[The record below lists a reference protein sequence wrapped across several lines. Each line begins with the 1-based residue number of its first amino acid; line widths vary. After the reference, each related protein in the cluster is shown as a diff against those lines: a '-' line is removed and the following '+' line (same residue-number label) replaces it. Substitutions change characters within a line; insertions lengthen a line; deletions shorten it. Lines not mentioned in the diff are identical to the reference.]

1 VSRLSKKTALVIGAG
16 GTEAGW
22 GNGKA
27 VAVLFAREGANVIAA
42 DVDGEAVDETRAV
55 ILSEGGRCDAIVA
68 DATVSADIARAVSF
82 TLERGGSRIDILH
95 NNVGGTIM
103 GDPVAL
109 TETDWQRAIDLNLTS
124 AFLACKHVL
133 PVMQRQGA
141 GAIVNVSS
149 LASVQINAYPYFG
162 YLTAKAGLNHFTR
175 ALAVHYAPYG
185 IRANAVLPGVM
196 DTPLIHREIAGQH
209 ADLGDMLAKR
219 HAASPMGRM
228 GDAWD
233 VAYASL
239 FLASD
244 EAKYITGVCLPVDG
258 GKACWGR

>member
-1 VSRLSKKTALVIGAG
+1 MSLAL
-16 GTEAGW
+16 
-22 GNGKA
+22 
-27 VAVLFAREGANVIAA
+27 
-42 DVDGEAVDETRAV
+42 D
-55 ILSEGGRCDAIVA
+55 
-68 DATVSADIARAVSF
+68 
-82 TLERGGSRIDILH
+82 RGGRIDILH
-95 NNVGGTIM
+95 NNVGGTDH
-103 GDPVAL
+103 GRSRHPHRGRLAARHRPQSDERLPRLQACVARHA
-109 TETDWQRAIDLNLTS
+109 E
-124 AFLACKHVL
+124 
-133 PVMQRQGA
+133 QGA

-162 YLTAKAGLNHFTR
+162 YLSAKAGLNHFTR
-175 ALAVHYAPYG
+175 ALAVHYAPHG

-196 DTPLIHREIAGQH
+196 DTPLIHRDIAGQF
-209 ADLGDMLAKR
+209 ADTEDMLAKR

-258 GKACWGR
+258 GKSCWGR